1 MQPSFAISKLSRSL
15 IPPSRLCPAAAQTRF
30 LKSSLAS
37 SNSQV
42 SRLAFARNL
51 SQTCPNYALDSRAE
65 KSSEPT
71 GRDDDA
77 KDDEGGAMRQR
88 LEDLAEQSKLAEPR
102 KHIRELEA
110 QENGAASAETSA
122 GLEAL
127 KARLADKI
135 QAADFKSENAAAVA
149 YAQLSDAAGKETR
162 DTAMARPWTGAES
175 LEDAVLR
182 SLHEST
188 PRLKSVPKA
197 ATSRSSMPT
206 NLAPMR
212 RMSKNERI
220 VSARDRAGS
229 YPLFKKAESEL
240 NDEEREARSRMFKE
254 RFEPGSRA
262 MPNTVQGLAALANE
276 KIEEAI
282 SKGLFKN
289 LPKGPVERDHH
300 AESPFIDTTEYLLN
314 RMIQRQEIVPPWI
327 EKQQE
332 LQKEVRA
339 FRSRIRADWKRHV
352 VRTIASWGGGP
363 NVWIKR
369 AEEYA
374 RAEGAVNPDPI
385 AAYDEST
392 KPKGR
397 GNKWRMDGTA
407 TQIGEEITLSETA
420 GPEPVSDVAQDPEP
434 DTPVVPFRDSNWEKN
449 EYPYHEVSINNI
461 NAITR
466 SYNLQAPRVAQRPF
480 LNLKR
485 EILSCYRD
493 VMPSVPAEMLERANN
508 PNYGKAQL
516 KLGSDEDLD
525 AGDKGLLELLST
537 SEKGRVYDE
546 SASKAYGFKQFW
558 RDLFS
563 RT

>member
-1 MQPSFAISKLSRSL
+1 MQPSPAISKLSRSL
-15 IPPSRLCPAAAQTRF
+15 APPYRPRLTTAQAHN
-30 LKSSLAS
+30 LKFFFAV
-37 SNSQV
+37 SNPQV
-42 SRLAFARNL
+42 SRLAFARSL
-51 SQTCPNYALDSRAE
+51 TQTCPKNALDSSAD
-65 KSSEPT
+65 KSSEAT
-71 GRDDDA
+71 GRDDDV
-77 KDDEGGAMRQR
+77 KQDEGSAMRQR

-102 KHIRELEA
+102 KHIKELEA
-110 QENGAASAETSA
+110 QGNGISPADTDS
-122 GLEAL
+122 LEAL
-127 KARLADKI
+127 KAQLADKI
-135 QAADFKSENAAAVA
+135 QAADFKSENAGAVA

-229 YPLFKKAESEL
+229 YPIFKKAESEL

-369 AEEYA
+369 AENYA
-374 RAEGAVNPDPI
+374 RAERAVNPDPI
-385 AAYDEST
+385 VAYDEST
-392 KPKGR
+392 KPRGR
-397 GNKWRMDGTA
+397 ENKWRMDGVA
-407 TQIGEEITLSETA
+407 TQVGENITLSETA
-420 GPEPVSDVAQDPEP
+420 GLERESVSAVIQDPEP
-434 DTPVVPFRDSNWEKN
+434 ETPIVPFRDSSWEKN
-449 EYPYHEVSINNI
+449 ESPYHEVSVKNI
-461 NAITR
+461 NALTR
-466 SYNLQAPRVAQRPF
+466 SY
-480 LNLKR
+480 K
-485 EILSCYRD
+485 D
-493 VMPSVPAEMLERANN
+493 VMPSVPAEMVERANN

-525 AGDKGLLELLST
+525 VGDKGLLELLST
-537 SEKGRVYDE
+537 SEKGRVYEE
-546 SASKAYGFKQFW
+546 SAAKAYGFRQFW